1 MIYWIW
7 LSQLE
12 GIGSCT
18 QKLLLQYF
26 QTPERIYHAKLDE
39 LLECNGIGKERAE
52 QLLSSRSLEK
62 VKRILEQCDKHNIAL
77 LTCEDHRYPELAKAI
92 PDMPILLYY
101 KGQLIPNTI
110 GIGIVG
116 SRRCS
121 DYGKGVTVDCA
132 TYLARHSIPVISGT
146 AKGID
151 SYAHTACLKA
161 GGYTVAVMGNGLDI
175 CYPSEH
181 RSLMEQI
188 TEYGLL
194 LSEYEPGRRP
204 NRHHF
209 PKRNRIISAWSQ
221 KLLVVEA
228 VTRSGSLITAE
239 AAWRQ
244 GREVLAVPGRL
255 DAPESAGSNGLIAQ
269 GASIFLHREQLLPE
283 KSIQDPLSQDQVPV
297 HHRSVKMSPR
307 TKEEKDFL
315 QLIQNVSGSMPV
327 SIEQIVNK
335 QRFSQEEV
343 LEMLLVLELQDVV
356 AIHGDK
362 VQLL

>member
-12 GIGSCT
+12 GIGFCT
-18 QKLLLQYF
+18 QRSLLQHF
-26 QTPERIYHAKLDE
+26 QTPERIYSAKLNE
-39 LLECNGIGKERAE
+39 LLECNGIRKERAE

-101 KGQLIPNTI
+101 KGQLIPDSS

-116 SRRCS
+116 SRRCT
-121 DYGKGVTVDCA
+121 DYGKKVAADCA
-132 TYLARHSIPVISGT
+132 TYLARHQIPVISGM

-161 GGYTVAVMGNGLDI
+161 GGYTVAVLGNGLDI

-181 RSLMEQI
+181 RSLMDQI
-188 TEYGLL
+188 TEHGLL

-204 NRHHF
+204 NGHYF

-228 VTRSGSLITAE
+228 GTRSGALITADV
-239 AAWRQ
+239 AWRY

-255 DAPESAGSNGLIAQ
+255 DAPESAGSNQLIAQ
-269 GASIFLHREQLLPE
+269 GTSIFLHQEQLLPE

-297 HHRSVKMSPR
+297 HHRSEKMSPR
-307 TKEEKDFL
+307 TKEEKEFL

-327 SIEQIVNK
+327 SIEKIINK
-335 QRFSQEEV
+335 LRFSQEEV
-343 LEMLLVLELQDVV
+343 LEMLLVLELQDVIV
-356 AIHGDK
+356 IHGDK
-362 VQLL
+362 VQIL